1 MSEKKASRRRRVPG
15 EANRNI
21 YERTSSTKGTVYE
34 IGYRDADGRQRFET
48 VGPKLAVARLARD
61 TALARRGRGEPV
73 QANPRLTFGAAA
85 DRWLAEQVPALRR
98 QTRNGYTSAIEG
110 HLRPRFGGRRLD
122 RISVDDW
129 ARLVVDLRA
138 RGLAE
143 STIEGILRVGRRVY
157 KFAARRMGWHGLH
170 TVALLESSERPRVT
184 AARKHRV
191 FTVEELAQT
200 LAAAHEPYRTLFSF
214 AAATGARV
222 SECLGLVWGDLDLD
236 DVEAA
241 VVSIEFQVD
250 REGVRQELKTEASR
264 REVELA
270 PSLAAV
276 LLSHRDRCR
285 AKGPQE
291 FVFCTVTGRAVNQR
305 NVSRELR
312 RAQQKATD
320 VDGRPTFPALH
331 ARDADGKRLAVPRG
345 AIPCFHSFRHTCASW
360 AIADGDGAE
369 EVSWQL
375 GHKDSIVTRK
385 VYISEV
391 RSVERTARRRGRMEA
406 RFGVLLTAGED
417 SGRDRRRFDRAASKQ
432 KKSLY
437 SPKRSSFYGS
447 WPLEAV
453 TG

>member
-1 MSEKKASRRRRVPG
+1 M
-15 EANRNI
+15 
-21 YERTSSTKGTVYE
+21 
-34 IGYRDADGRQRFET
+34 
-48 VGPKLAVARLARD
+48 
-61 TALARRGRGEPV
+61 
-73 QANPRLTFGAAA
+73 QANPRLAFGEAA
-85 DRWLAEQVPALRR
+85 DRWLAEQVPSLRR
-98 QTRNGYTSAIEG
+98 QTRNGYTLAIER

-138 RGLAE
+138 SGLAE

-222 SECLGLVWGDLDLD
+222 SECLGLVWDDLDLTNL
-236 DVEAA
+236 EEA

-250 REGVRQELKTEASR
+250 REGVRQELKTEASQ

-270 PSLAAV
+270 PSLAAL

-285 AKGPQE
+285 LTGPE
-291 FVFCTVTGRAVNQR
+291 DFVFCTESGRAVNQR

-312 RAQQKATD
+312 RAQRKAID
-320 VDGRPTFPALH
+320 DEGQPTFPVLH
-331 ARDADGKRLAVPRG
+331 ARGADGKRLPVPRG
-345 AIPCFHSFRHTCASW
+345 SVPCFHSFRHTCASW

-385 VYISEV
+385 VYVSEV
-391 RSVERTARRRGRMEA
+391 RSVERTARRRSRMEQRYGGLFEGALTGA
-406 RFGVLLTAGED
+406 RSPCGSRSADAGRRGPAVA
-417 SGRDRRRFDRAASKQ
+417 SGSGSGFEVISSQDLRPRRCKLAPQ
-432 KKSLY
+432 
-437 SPKRSSFYGS
+437 
-447 WPLEAV
+447 PLV
-453 TG
+453 R